1 MAESYPQFD
10 GESKFDRPALLIVGG
25 VKTCALC
32 RLSLP
37 DTAFNR
43 SSRSR
48 DGKQAYCRECQK
60 AHYQANSM
68 RHRANVRRTSAAR
81 RASLRVVAFE
91 AMAAGCVDCG
101 CRDIRVL
108 DFDHVRGEKV
118 ADVGSMVRRGRSVAA
133 VQAEIAKCEVRC
145 KNCHAIATVT
155 RLGGSW
161 HDRFLPKN

>member
-1 MAESYPQFD
+1 MN
-10 GESKFDRPALLIVGG
+10 
-25 VKTCALC
+25 
-32 RLSLP
+32 LP

-43 SSRSR
+43 SSRSP

-60 AHYQANSM
+60 AHYDENSDQ
-68 RHRANVRRTSAAR
+68 HRANVRRTSAAR
-81 RASLRVVAFE
+81 RAALRALAFK
-91 AMAAGCVDCG
+91 AMAGGCVDCG

-108 DFDHVRGEKV
+108 EFDHVREKKV
-118 ADVGSMVRRGRSVAA
+118 ADVGSMIRRGRSIDA

-145 KNCHAIATVT
+145 RNCHAIATVT